1 MAELKRIGSFQ
12 SFSEMRAQK
21 QAAKLAEEQA
31 SKRDALKSKFAAI
44 VDELDI
50 DDVNLETVEEGN
62 AFIFAASKAKQ
73 EGKDEFEFNGKKY
86 KVTLKADTGL
96 KESEEVIEESQET
109 EEVSEAKFV
118 KDFDKAVLDATT
130 EDEVLKVYPNAEF
143 FIGKMTHFFGELE
156 PNLFFKAY
164 YTKGSDFE
172 IALIYSEKGNRN
184 VDLWKSKTHYESKES
199 VEETEE
205 VSEAI
210 VVTGKRDAKKVM
222 NTYIKFFEKYPAL
235 GRNAMGVPAD
245 HHIGAVKA
253 LYEEAMIDANFSREV
268 PATKNVMKG
277 RLFPIDIKVA
287 DLNNA
292 AIKVSAGKLMDICAQ
307 NGSIISGAAK
317 WSGLAIVEGTAMYLD
332 SIGKTKEAEQLMAKF
347 NATFESVELMEAK
360 VAQAMEEG
368 NAFSTARLK
377 AIEAGKD
384 EFEFNGET
392 YKVTKKDAEDEK
404 LADELANESE
414 INGENTNPEGY
425 PSPAGDS
432 DDVEETAAAEEVE
445 VMEAEETD
453 LVTEG
458 EKEEQAAME
467 IYTDVAGPDGKYSED
482 ELAKADMDLYMEIVT
497 AAGHKGSK
505 AKKIAD
511 EFRKIATLESI
522 ELEEILDEASGDF
535 AGWVA
540 FDHKGN
546 RIEIS
551 KDEATSIFGAKKLA
565 IAKLKV
571 PKSKESMVAIAPA
584 VEESATNEAEVKSA
598 EDFAEYAMV
607 VLQKAF
613 GEDFDEAKAQE
624 VVDGLVSKY
633 GEDYGAMVGALQSS
647 LGESVVTEAKYDKKK
662 LLKAIENSDDAMI
675 LVKGKEYI
683 IYNPDNGNDDNAA
696 MWGDKTIMALDQD
709 GEEHEFKY
717 SDIERFSESVEVT
730 EKKSD
735 GTISDD
741 EDERR
746 EALMAEV
753 ESAMDQLLAKI
764 KADADDIGGS
774 FRSPGIMYDAKKIM
788 DTKLKRFK

>member
-96 KESEEVIEESQET
+96 KESEEVVE
-109 EEVSEAKFV
+109 
-118 KDFDKAVLDATT
+118 
-130 EDEVLKVYPNAEF
+130 
-143 FIGKMTHFFGELE
+143 
-156 PNLFFKAY
+156 
-164 YTKGSDFE
+164 
-172 IALIYSEKGNRN
+172 
-184 VDLWKSKTHYESKES
+184 ES

-205 VSEAI
+205 ISEAI

-235 GRNAMGVPAD
+235 GRKAMGVPVD
-245 HHIGAVKA
+245 HHIGAVKS
-253 LYEEAMIDANFSREV
+253 LYTEAMIDANFSREV

-277 RLFPIDIKVA
+277 RLFPIEVKVA

-292 AIKVSAGKLMDICAQ
+292 TIKISAGRLSDICSQ
-307 NGSIISGAAK
+307 NASIISNAAK
-317 WSGLAIVEGTAMYLD
+317 WSGIGIVEGTAMYLD
-332 SIGKTKEAEQLMAKF
+332 SIGKTKEAEELMAKF
-347 NATFESVELMEAK
+347 NAAFESVELMEAK
-360 VAQAMEEG
+360 NAQAMEEG

-377 AIEAGKD
+377 AIEAGED
-384 EFEFNGET
+384 EFEFNGKT

-432 DDVEETAAAEEVE
+432 DDVEETEAAEEVEVMEAEATEEVNEGLHPKLKKAQKAIKKGETVYGENVRFPGRFKILELGDLFATVDYEDGTKPMEMASMNIRIDSLQFESVETEEVE

-458 EKEEQAAME
+458 EREEQAAME

-598 EDFAEYAMV
+598 EDFSEYAMT

-647 LGESVVTEAKYDKKK
+647 LGESV
-662 LLKAIENSDDAMI
+662 
-675 LVKGKEYI
+675 
-683 IYNPDNGNDDNAA
+683 
-696 MWGDKTIMALDQD
+696 
-709 GEEHEFKY
+709 
-717 SDIERFSESVEVT
+717 EVA
-730 EKKSD
+730 EKKAD

>member
-31 SKRDALKSKFAAI
+31 TKREALKSKFAAI

-96 KESEEVIEESQET
+96 KESEEVIEES
-109 EEVSEAKFV
+109 
-118 KDFDKAVLDATT
+118 
-130 EDEVLKVYPNAEF
+130 
-143 FIGKMTHFFGELE
+143 
-156 PNLFFKAY
+156 
-164 YTKGSDFE
+164 
-172 IALIYSEKGNRN
+172 
-184 VDLWKSKTHYESKES
+184 

-235 GRNAMGVPAD
+235 GRKAMGVPAD

-277 RLFPIDIKVA
+277 RLFPIEIKVA

-292 AIKVSAGKLMDICAQ
+292 AIKVSAGILMDICAQ
-307 NGSIISGAAK
+307 NGSIISGAVK

-377 AIEAGKD
+377 AIEAGED

-432 DDVEETAAAEEVE
+432 DDVEETEAAEEVE

-458 EKEEQAAME
+458 EREEQAAME
-467 IYTDVAGPDGKYSED
+467 IYTNVAGPDGKYSED

-598 EDFAEYAMV
+598 EDFAEYAMA

-647 LGESVVTEAKYDKKK
+647 LGESVVTEKK
-662 LLKAIENSDDAMI
+662 A
-675 LVKGKEYI
+675 
-683 IYNPDNGNDDNAA
+683 
-696 MWGDKTIMALDQD
+696 
-709 GEEHEFKY
+709 
-717 SDIERFSESVEVT
+717 
-730 EKKSD
+730 D